1 MATTLKEETILD
13 QWSAMVDR
21 GAEHATEVLDD
32 IQRRLEQAQIP
43 GDCRW
48 SLEEVKS
55 STFFSKVRREFLI
68 ADLKQFGDYH
78 MYIGVRPYG
87 IHLDVCR
94 FLTVE
99 PGFLKKKIAE
109 HTFGA
114 ADFLSAPKNVL
125 IEQDFRAWI
134 TVVHHCVVDAVGTVM
149 AKLGQDKMTI
159 RRESKGFLS
168 VW

>member
-1 MATTLKEETILD
+1 MAITLKEETILD
-13 QWSAMVDR
+13 QWSALVDH
-21 GAEHATEVLDD
+21 GAPHASEVLDD

-48 SLEEVKS
+48 SVEEVKS
-55 STFFSKVRREFLI
+55 SGWFAKVKREFLI
-68 ADLKQFGDYH
+68 ADLKEFGDYH
-78 MYIGVRPYG
+78 MYVGVRPYG

-134 TVVHHCVVDAVGTVM
+134 TVVHHCVLDAVGSVM
-149 AKLGQDKMTI
+149 GKLGQDKSAL
-159 RRESKGFLS
+159 RRGSKGFLEI
-168 VW
+168 W